1 MRRLIPLAVAFALAL
16 PTVPAAA
23 GVAAPSTASVG
34 ATAAAIAAPGR
45 LLPAAAKPAATVAG
59 ASALQKTGKVRL
71 AVTSNAAKVAVKY
84 RTAKNKKRTATIQIK
99 KGKGA
104 KTLAKGS
111 RSIQVQA
118 KATKKL
124 AKSPWVSI
132 GGEAVVPNVGAGSYT
147 IGPDSAVL
155 PPMSKYSTLN
165 QYTRHYYLIR
175 SYLERF
181 EAAGGGHLV
190 LRPGRYEISST
201 LYVPS
206 NVTIQLS
213 AGTTLVKSNQ
223 TGTSKFSP
231 SNSMFMLIRPA
242 LGKVSGAVGGHDGDR
257 NITIVGAGGGQSVID
272 MADIYDTL
280 AIIAGHNRNVTI
292 SGITFK
298 RMNNNHFIE
307 LDACADCTISG
318 NEFLDAAGG
327 TRETAEAINLDT
339 PDPNTHG
346 FSSVWS
352 NQDATPN
359 ERVTIEG
366 NRFDGL
372 QRAFGTHNFSAGR
385 YHTDI
390 VVRGNTLTNMRND
403 GIQIMN
409 WRNAVFTGN
418 AISAGSGHSGINT
431 CGTKTPTI
439 TGNTFG
445 SASQAVR
452 FRSCSGENGTTAANE
467 VTAEGVM
474 ALKANSVGAG
484 LGETSVSVP
493 DYGTVYFDGYEPP
506 PGSPYPTLTPGD
518 GRITVDWEQ
527 PYADP
532 GAPVTGFLVELST
545 SVSGPAERAVEL
557 PAESTSTV
565 FDGVTNGTR
574 YYVRVVAHSRVGDSQ
589 GYWQG
594 SVTPVAL
601 PAAPIN
607 VTVSGTAVF
616 WDAPTNAGAGNYFTY
631 KVYAS
636 FDQSGTSPVS
646 ASPFSAWSDYWYA
659 TGLTGVTA
667 GQRIWV
673 QISAVN
679 ASGEG
684 PKAAP
689 VAVTAG

>member
-84 RTAKNKKRTATIQIK
+84 RTAKNKKRTATIKIK

-257 NITIVGAGGGQSVID
+257 NITIAGAGGGQSVID

-439 TGNTFG
+439 TGNFLDRDVLDGRNRDLLTVRDRLVARLGRAHGVPSVVTSTMETTVGITVGLHAADALIGDLLLIAGCQVGGHRVGGQPPRRPPKAFSTT
-445 SASQAVR
+445 SARSRVRVKGCSARRRRMAVATR
-452 FRSCSGENGTTAANE
+452 PDWRS
-467 VTAEGVM
+467 
-474 ALKANSVGAG
+474 
-484 LGETSVSVP
+484 
-493 DYGTVYFDGYEPP
+493 
-506 PGSPYPTLTPGD
+506 SPYSLKMWA
-518 GRITVDWEQ
+518 R
-527 PYADP
+527 
-532 GAPVTGFLVELST
+532 
-545 SVSGPAERAVEL
+545 GP
-557 PAESTSTV
+557 
-565 FDGVTNGTR
+565 
-574 YYVRVVAHSRVGDSQ
+574 
-589 GYWQG
+589 
-594 SVTPVAL
+594 
-601 PAAPIN
+601 
-607 VTVSGTAVF
+607 
-616 WDAPTNAGAGNYFTY
+616 
-631 KVYAS
+631 
-636 FDQSGTSPVS
+636 
-646 ASPFSAWSDYWYA
+646 
-659 TGLTGVTA
+659 
-667 GQRIWV
+667 
-673 QISAVN
+673 
-679 ASGEG
+679 
-684 PKAAP
+684 
-689 VAVTAG
+689 